1 MYKSEDKKVTLATN
15 LKLYCETNNLTHKD
29 LEALLGVSSA
39 TLNNWLT
46 LKSEPDPKRQKLLE
60 KVFHASFDKICSHIV
75 TARLMIDKPISIED
89 IFPYNF
95 IISAIQGYNG
105 GTNAINDYEE
115 YPLRE
120 LDMDYRSISPV
131 DFYSVF
137 TTQLTDREQLVVH
150 YRYRDGLTLDATSNR
165 IGLTRERI
173 RQIEYK
179 AGRKTKRGLI
189 QIIAS
194 RPKLEELKAEND
206 QLRMY
211 IVSLQNMSSGEQPE
225 PPFEITH
232 PTLDTPIEDLDF
244 SVRTYNCLKRAQINT
259 VKDIVNYE
267 ESFLRVRNL
276 GRRSVVEIVDKIE
289 GMHIG
294 YEYDYDT
301 NHFVLSSPS
310 ELPAYPIKEH
320 DD

>member
-1 MYKSEDKKVTLATN
+1 MYKPKSKAECLSQN
-15 LKLYCETNNLTHKD
+15 LKLYCETNNLTYKD
-29 LEALLGVSSA
+29 MAALLGVSDSA
-39 TLNNWLT
+39 LSNWL
-46 LKSEPDPKRQKLLE
+46 KMQSEPDPKRQKLLE
-60 KVFHASFDKICSHIV
+60 KIFQASYDKICSHIV

-95 IISAIQGYNG
+95 IISALQGYNG

-120 LDMDYRSISPV
+120 LDMDYRSISPT
-131 DFYSVF
+131 DFYTVF
-137 TTQLTDREQLVVH
+137 STHLTDREQMIVH
-150 YRYRDGLTLDATSNR
+150 YRYRDGLTLDATGTKV
-165 IGLTRERI
+165 GLTRERI

-179 AGRKTKRGLI
+179 AGRKTKRGLM
-189 QIIAS
+189 QIIAN
-194 RPKLEELKAEND
+194 RPKLEELKAENE

-211 IVSLQNMSSGEQPE
+211 IVNLQNVSSGEQPE

-244 SVRTYNCLKRAQINT
+244 SVRTYNCLKRAQINF
-259 VKDIVNYE
+259 VKDIINYE
-267 ESFLRVRNL
+267 ESFLRIRNL
-276 GRRSVVEIVDKIE
+276 GKRSVIEVVDKIE

-301 NHFVLSSPS
+301 NHFVLTNPNELPPYPS
-310 ELPAYPIKEH
+310 EENR
-320 DD
+320 